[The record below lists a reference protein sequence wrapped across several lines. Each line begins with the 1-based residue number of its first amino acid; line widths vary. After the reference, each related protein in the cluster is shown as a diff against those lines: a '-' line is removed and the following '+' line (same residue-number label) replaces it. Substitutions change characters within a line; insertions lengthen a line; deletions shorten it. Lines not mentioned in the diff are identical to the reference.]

1 MEQGSA
7 LHQHAAGPSAFAAL
21 ASSPMASPQAETR
34 PETEEPY
41 GHTIPLHAMTGNQN
55 PVVGAGNESQQDA
68 HVAAGSTASSTRR
81 HEVDEA
87 PPPRPYRL
95 PKGER
100 AYGGPPT
107 PPPHISFQYNSA
119 ATIERIPYNL
129 QFIVP
134 RNRSVIAPT
143 AVAIGPYHR
152 ALPQLSGMQEAKSA
166 AVAGFC
172 RVRRSEG
179 RCSRWLEPLAGA
191 TPPTVSSWR

>member
-1 MEQGSA
+1 
-7 LHQHAAGPSAFAAL
+7 
-21 ASSPMASPQAETR
+21 
-34 PETEEPY
+34 
-41 GHTIPLHAMTGNQN
+41 MTGNQN

-68 HVAAGSTASSTRR
+68 HVAAASTASSTRR

-172 RVRRSEG
+172 RAAGQPREAVRGKMLSV
-179 RCSRWLEPLAGA
+179 AGA
-191 TPPTVSSWR
+191 ARGSYAADGEFVETDASSCCSS